1 LTNLNETERAF
12 IVATMNRSRFYN
24 ASPSCFGTRALVFQ
38 LRIGYH
44 DATRFA
50 ELLGLN
56 PPRKSGTR
64 WQIRFKGPRAEAL
77 LAEYLPEMTGAA
89 RDRAVTAL
97 ANIEPSQRAP
107 ICTPKS

>member
-1 LTNLNETERAF
+1 MTNLNPTERGF
-12 IVATMNRSRFYN
+12 IVDTMNRSRFYN
-24 ASPSCFGTRALVFQ
+24 AAPSCFGTRALVFQ

-89 RDRAVTAL
+89 RERAEAAL
-97 ANIEPSQRAP
+97 ARIAP
-107 ICTPKS
+107 DA